1 MNKRHDRAEVLNSG
15 TELIWTKGYNNLG
28 IDEICRTTGMTKGAF
43 YNAFKSKENFLL
55 EGIASYSDS
64 TVAYLTR
71 KLTDENK
78 KAIDRLRGLY
88 DDFLSNQPE
97 CDYRG
102 CLVNNMMSE
111 MGSINELVGTASASA
126 FDRFVST
133 IEPCVNE
140 AQQDGDLSSTIESS
154 KFALLL
160 HASFFGILTISKSQQ
175 DYSKGKET
183 IDLLFT
189 TLTPN
194 QIQN

>member
-55 EGIASYSDS
+55 EGIASYCDS

-78 KAIDRLRGLY
+78 KAIDRLHGLY
-88 DDFLSNQPE
+88 NDFLSYQPE
-97 CDYRG
+97 CTYRG

-111 MGSINELVGTASASA
+111 LGSVNELVGTVSAAA
-126 FDRFVST
+126 FERFVKT
-133 IEPCVNE
+133 IEPCVRE
-140 AQQDGDLSSTIESS
+140 AQQDGDLSSSIQSS
-154 KFALLL
+154 QLAQLL
-160 HASFFGILTISKSQQ
+160 HSSFFGILTIAKSQQ
-175 DYSKGKET
+175 DCTKGKEAT
-183 IDLLFT
+183 DLLFT
-189 TLTPN
+189 TLSPN
-194 QIQN
+194 YIQN